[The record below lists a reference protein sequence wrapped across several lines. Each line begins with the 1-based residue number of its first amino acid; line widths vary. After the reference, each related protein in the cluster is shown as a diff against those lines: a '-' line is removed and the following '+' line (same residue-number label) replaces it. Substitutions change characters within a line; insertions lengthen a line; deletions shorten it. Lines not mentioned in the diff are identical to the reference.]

1 MTVTALTSAT
11 STDSA
16 KHAAAGGAFRPLAA
30 ASPARRRGSGS
41 RGFTLLEIIIVV
53 VIIGII
59 AMMAMPA
66 MQAGSRQ
73 AAVRRSVRAFIS
85 AARQASARAVSTRKP
100 TALIVWPDDGAFGV
114 EGIET
119 RVELPDF
126 AEFGEI
132 KGGSEGEGDDEIRFN
147 FYPTGSSVGG
157 SVEIEF
163 TPADRRQ
170 SYTLVLD
177 PLIGRVRIEDNS

>member
-1 MTVTALTSAT
+1 MKVTALTSAI
-11 STDSA
+11 STD
-16 KHAAAGGAFRPLAA
+16 
-30 ASPARRRGSGS
+30 ARRRSGS

-59 AMMAMPA
+59 AAMALPA

-85 AARQASARAVSTRKP
+85 AARQASARAVTTRKP

-114 EGIET
+114 EGIAT

-132 KGGSEGEGDDEIRFN
+132 KGGREAEADDEIRFD
-147 FYPTGSSVGG
+147 FFPTGSSVGG
-157 SVEIEF
+157 SVQIEF
-163 TPADRRQ
+163 TPGDRRQ
-170 SYTLVLD
+170 AYTLILD